1 MRLRFVWPISSDYPS
16 FGGASMSG
24 DCFFAMLSAIDLT
37 LFETIP
43 AKDPSWP
50 REIWLYGL
58 ARAVLQVWV
67 GIYGNKITARHLLA
81 HGWKFAKPE
90 DEATRWAKTKW
101 KIEIEGR
108 T

>member
-1 MRLRFVWPISSDYPS
+1 
-16 FGGASMSG
+16 MSG